1 MVHITKTKTKG
12 RSSQKSNKNKLSY
25 TKYANALSYL
35 VSETPLGTLSNKF
48 SKLPKNLKRP
58 NKKSV
63 ENIKKQ
69 YKKARTELVK
79 IGFELPTVTQLASAW
94 EANLEYESAI
104 TEVHNEEPKLVATD
118 IDSTEPS
125 YWDML
130 QAEYA
135 NNDSE
140 AEYNADMEMVEEIK
154 GSLEKFAEDC
164 ETYCPYAFGRR
175 VDGYWYFRCEDV
187 IRKIDDI
194 ISLGKEHIFIQ
205 KWYASSVSDI
215 VDSAIFAPSS
225 VEAAWNSIDE
235 FVLDFLDNAFLL

>member
-12 RSSQKSNKNKLSY
+12 RSSQKSTKNKLSY

-35 VSETPLGTLSNKF
+35 VSETPLGSYNHKF
-48 SKLPKNLKRP
+48 SKLPKSLKRP

-104 TEVHNEEPKLVATD
+104 TEVHNEEPKLDATD
-118 IDSTEPS
+118 IDSTETS

-135 NNDSE
+135 NNYSE
-140 AEYNADMEMVEEIK
+140 SQYNADMEMVQEIK
-154 GSLEKFAEDC
+154 EMLENFARDC
-164 ETYCPYAFGRR
+164 EAYTPYIFGQKA
-175 VDGYWYFRCEDV
+175 DGYWYFRCEKV
-187 IRKIDDI
+187 ISYIDNI
-194 ISLGKEHIFIQ
+194 VALGKEHEFVHA
-205 KWYASSVSDI
+205 WYSSSVSDI
-215 VDSAIFAPSS
+215 IDSAILSPSA
-225 VEAAWNSIDE
+225 VEAAWDSIEE
-235 FVLDFLDNAFLL
+235 FVLDFLDNALLL